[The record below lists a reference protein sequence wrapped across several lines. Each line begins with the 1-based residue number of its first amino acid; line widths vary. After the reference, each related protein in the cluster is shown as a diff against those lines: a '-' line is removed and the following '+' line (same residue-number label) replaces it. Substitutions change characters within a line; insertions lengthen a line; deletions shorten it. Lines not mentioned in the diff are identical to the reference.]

1 MGSEGRGTTASGVR
15 GSEAG
20 AGTPAVQSLSR
31 KGGLMNKQ
39 QSGAP
44 SPLASQTEER
54 AATAAGAAAGMPS
67 AGAAALRAL
76 LG

>member
-1 MGSEGRGTTASGVR
+1 
-15 GSEAG
+15 
-20 AGTPAVQSLSR
+20 
-31 KGGLMNKQ
+31 MNKQ
-39 QSGAP
+39 QSEAP

-67 AGAAALRAL
+67 AGAAALCAL